1 MGEEPNTHREK
12 TPDIEEVVE
21 QVGKFQ
27 RKVDSLSKAVD
38 YLTDEVMP
46 DLFKEHKIGL
56 VSPDDTL
63 DAYVATLETFIHDE
77 SKWQVYGAN
86 ARKYF
91 DSFLDYNEIAENLL
105 HFLVPVLI
113 SNPCNYRKPLICV

>member
-1 MGEEPNTHREK
+1 MGEEPNTHWEK

-46 DLFKEHKIGL
+46 DLFKENLEK
-56 VSPDDTL
+56 
-63 DAYVATLETFIHDE
+63 AYKNTQKAVDHII
-77 SKWQVYGAN
+77 
-86 ARKYF
+86 KY
-91 DSFLDYNEIAENLL
+91 LL
-105 HFLVPVLI
+105 F
-113 SNPCNYRKPLICV
+113 